1 MITIKTWRDPYDSG
15 FSPTKPKEITLE
27 SGLTVLVGCNGA
39 GKTTL
44 LHNIKEEMKKQSIP
58 CHLYDNLKDGGSSSI
73 GEAIYFGNT
82 TLGASLWT
90 SSEGE
95 AIKINFG
102 QAAAKF
108 KDFLNNGIF
117 NTRANQFAK
126 IFGKF
131 EEEKPVSNKR
141 VLLFDAVDSGLSVDS
156 IIEIKEVF
164 NLILEDAKELGIEVY
179 LIISANEYEL
189 ARNASCFDVNAGKYI
204 VFSDYE
210 EYRFFIIKSRKL
222 KEKRIEKQ
230 VVWKESKKQREEAA
244 LRKRQEKYEPL
255 IAAIKQK
262 AADEGR
268 ELSWSEKRKIDDYK
282 RLIQTGSR
290 Y

>member
-1 MITIKTWRDPYDSG
+1 MLTIKTLRDPYDSG
-15 FSPTKPKEITLE
+15 FSPTKPKEIALE
-27 SGLTVLVGCNGA
+27 PGLTVLVGCNGA

-44 LHNIKEEMKKQSIP
+44 LHNIKEEMKKQSVP

-82 TLGASLWT
+82 ALGASLWT

-102 QAAAKF
+102 QAATKF
-108 KDFLNNGIF
+108 KRFLNDGFFDSKSN
-117 NTRANQFAK
+117 RFAK
-126 IFGKF
+126 IFGKI

-156 IIEIKEVF
+156 IVEIKEVF
-164 NLILEDAKELGIEVY
+164 DLILEDAKELGIEVY

-204 VFSDYE
+204 AFSDYE
-210 EYRFFIIKSRKL
+210 EYRSFIIKSRKL

-230 VVWKESKKQREEAA
+230 TVWRENKRQKEEAA
-244 LRKRQEKYEPL
+244 LLKRQEKYEPL
-255 IAAIKQK
+255 INAIKQK
-262 AADEGR
+262 AEDEGR
-268 ELSWSEKRKIDDYK
+268 ELSWRERDKIRNYE
-282 RLIQTGSR
+282 RIIETGNR